1 MFKYLIG
8 LYYFVNLRNLYF
20 FKNEIFKVVLIL
32 SYYCLEK
39 SLLLE
44 NNFRIYLYLNLFVKL
59 IE

>member
-20 FKNEIFKVVLIL
+20 FKNEIFKVDLIL

-39 SLLLE
+39 SLLL
-44 NNFRIYLYLNLFVKL
+44 
-59 IE
+59 